1 ILLSAAGAMLAIAA
15 ATANPPWHAYA
26 PLPSGLRDMLLRIAL
41 WTAVAAG
48 LLAVGYAAL
57 LGISFAVNREARAI
71 PLPQRP
77 GRLPR
82 PTLRAPQ
89 PIRGPRA
96 PVSQIARTMSRV
108 VEHFI
113 HAAIVVLLAF
123 GDALLLLLHWLSV
136 LVVGWINWLLG
147 WSVSLALVLFD

>member
-1 ILLSAAGAMLAIAA
+1 
-15 ATANPPWHAYA
+15 
-26 PLPSGLRDMLLRIAL
+26 
-41 WTAVAAG
+41 
-48 LLAVGYAAL
+48 
-57 LGISFAVNREARAI
+57 I
-71 PLPQRP
+71 PLPRRP

-89 PIRGPRA
+89 PIRGPRD

-147 WSVSLALVLFD
+147 WTVSLVLVLFDALRLFVPAARTATRVVIVPIAGVVVGALCVASFAHAALRYLTAGDLTDVPALLGYGVAGACALTVVW